1 MNNLTKLAVTMAV
14 LVALMGCSAVMA
26 EESDAAASTIYVGGV
41 GASDDNAGSADAP
54 LASFSKAITAA
65 GSGGTVILLDDVS
78 TEQIQVLDN
87 RKNINLGG
95 HTLTIVGDSTG
106 IGIQFFG
113 STISIENGTIVDSR
127 DSSRSGGYTA
137 ISTGAATNLTLDNV
151 NVEIYDSLNSSDSNN
166 VAIKNEGSVTM
177 IDSKITSVSESDA
190 DSGSIGVVVL
200 GHGSMVKTAKLILQ
214 GDSTISVGQFG
225 ISGNGSIV
233 NDDGTS
239 SGGEDIPTVTPGKD
253 YRGTTIIIQD
263 KSTVEARNGWGI
275 YHPQDGTLT
284 ISDDATVSGLTGIEM
299 RSGTLEI
306 DGGTVKSTAENMTSQ
321 ANGGGPTTVGAAIA
335 IVQHTTKLDL
345 NIGIHDG
352 AEVSGPTAV
361 YQCDLQNNGVE
372 GTSRISILVDGGS
385 FTSTVAGENAKA
397 IDVQNITG
405 FINGGNF
412 VGLVTEGAIK
422 TGYSL
427 ENGSI
432 VADNPVA
439 NIGNKTFSSLLDAI
453 DAAEDGDTI
462 EFTGYTAAF
471 NSLLVIE
478 KGVNIEFA
486 GQNQQITINGA
497 FTGPGIKFT
506 SGSSSISGSGMIVD
520 NRGINGGNGFSSIV
534 VEGPNATLTYSSK
547 LQSYAPSTGYNGN
560 LAFEVADGAELILD
574 GAVITEIAYPQA
586 NSSNGG
592 VGVFGPGES
601 GKDNPTKLIV
611 RGNTTISVGG
621 FAIFGNGSTKDSDTS
636 KDYRY
641 TEIVIEGGSIKSTGS
656 TAIYHPQLGSLIIT
670 GGEITGP
677 GAVEFRAGDLII
689 TGNPVITSTEATL
702 QENTNSPGS
711 GNSIYGAAI
720 AVSQHSTDFDIS
732 VSISGGTFKGVYAFY
747 EKDLINE
754 DVDNIWTTISGGTY
768 EGTVGSLYSENM
780 TEFVM
785 GGSFTG
791 GTLAGT
797 YIKDGYELK
806 DGSVIATDP
815 VASIDGQGFATLA
828 EAMEAAGSGDTV
840 VLLKDITDCP
850 RIELD
855 DGTSYTLNLNGFDI
869 IFAQNAYFHI
879 TTAGLNITGSGTIR
893 EGSPYYGPIFI
904 ETPADAVPGN
914 DYVSVTIGQ
923 GVTVE
928 GWAPVF
934 IDYNSSAT
942 VKNAYGVTVNVY
954 GTLNSVLDSTG
965 AAGHGIYVNGTI
977 AATDDFPVINVHDGS
992 IITSH
997 GNGAYIAGYAE
1008 LNVNGGSITGE
1019 TGIEIRAGN
1028 LNIDGGTITATG
1040 TEFDSAPN
1048 GNGSTTDGVAVVVSQ
1063 HTTDLPISVDISG
1076 GRMSGLYALY
1086 QATTDEGN
1094 IPEII
1099 EVEITGGEFV
1109 TTDSTGEFSAV
1120 WAEDCTGFIR
1130 GGSFSSDVSEYC
1142 VDGFVT
1148 IASGNGE
1155 YVAQSG
1161 FTVTFDVEGVET
1173 VVRVPSGSAVPAA
1186 SIPAL
1191 PNIAGFKYVWMTGGS
1206 EWDPSS
1212 VVTSD
1217 MIVEAVRSLVLSVSI
1232 SVGDD
1237 GTTLTATPSCL
1248 AQGVQYAYQWTKG
1261 GVIVES
1267 ATDASITVSG
1277 PGVYAV
1283 TVTATVDSHSA
1294 TVTADLSYR
1303 PTVTDPEVDVPEFDI
1318 THDGDS
1324 AEAST
1329 DRDTVV
1335 ITSDG
1340 EHDDVSLDVTFTDGS
1355 DRVAGI
1361 SINGTV
1367 SEGGVTVSVNPIG
1380 YDDLAGYASGL
1391 DCVGL
1396 GGVDVSLTRVSGF
1409 QMIIKVPFVSDGSM
1423 FVGAADAYYI
1433 DEGELVPVVC
1443 RVMGEEVW
1451 IYTDHNTPYMV
1462 VVTEIAGSPVFE
1474 DDPTVDPEPE
1484 IPPLPFPDD
1493 DDDYVPIPP
1502 LIVQEDPGNDDTKTV
1517 VACAAAAVVAAILA
1531 ILLASLYRRK

>member
-1 MNNLTKLAVTMAV
+1 
-14 LVALMGCSAVMA
+14 MA
-26 EESDAAASTIYVGGV
+26 EESDAAASTVYVGGA
-41 GASDDNAGSADAP
+41 GASDDNVGSADAP

-95 HTLTIVGDSTG
+95 HTLSIIGDSTG

-151 NVEIYDSLNSSDSNN
+151 NIKIYDSLDSSDSNN

-177 IDSKITSVSESDA
+177 IDSEITSVSESDA

-200 GHGSMVKTAKLILQ
+200 GHGSMEKTAKLILQ
-214 GDSTISVGQFG
+214 GNSVISVGQFG
-225 ISGNGSIV
+225 ISGNGSIM
-233 NDDGTS
+233 NDDGAS

-321 ANGGGPTTVGAAIA
+321 ANGSGPTTVGAAIA

-361 YQCDLQNNGVE
+361 YQSDLQNNGSE

-405 FINGGNF
+405 FINGGDF
-412 VGLVTEGAIK
+412 VGSVTEGAIK

-439 NIGNKTFSSLLDAI
+439 YIGNKTFSSLLDAI
-453 DAAEDGDTI
+453 YAAEDGDTI
-462 EFTGYTAAF
+462 EFTGYAAALD
-471 NSLLVIE
+471 SPLVIE
-478 KGVNIEFA
+478 KGVNIVFA
-486 GQNQQITINGA
+486 GQNQQITIKGA

-506 SGSSSISGSGMIVD
+506 SGFSSIRGSGTIVD
-520 NRGINGGNGFSSIV
+520 NRGYNGSSGFSAIV
-534 VEGPNATLTYSSK
+534 VEGPDTSLTYSSK
-547 LQSYAPSTGYNGN
+547 LESYAPSTGYNGN
-560 LAFEVADGAELILD
+560 LAFEVADGAELVLD
-574 GAVITEIAYPQA
+574 GAVISEIPYSQA

-601 GKDNPTKLIV
+601 GKDNPTKLFV
-611 RGNTTISVGG
+611 RGNTTINVGG
-621 FAIFGNGSTKDSDTS
+621 FAIFGNGSIKDSDTS

-641 TEIVIEGGSIKSTGS
+641 TEIVIEGGSINSTGS
-656 TAIYHPQLGSLIIT
+656 TAIYHPQLGSLTIT

-677 GAVEFRAGDLII
+677 GAVEFRAGNLTIS
-689 TGNPVITSTEATL
+689 GNPVITSTEATL
-702 QENTNSPGS
+702 QENTESPGN

-720 AVSQHSTDFDIS
+720 AISQHSTDFDIN
-732 VSISGGTFKGVYAFY
+732 VSISGGTFEGAYAFY
-747 EKDLINE
+747 EKDLLNE
-754 DVDNIWTTISGGTY
+754 KVDNIWTTISGGTY

-780 TEFVM
+780 TKFVM

-791 GTLAGT
+791 GTFAET
-797 YIKDGYELK
+797 YIRDGYELNG
-806 DGSVIATDP
+806 GSVTATDP
-815 VASIDGQGFATLA
+815 AASIDGQGFATLA

-840 VLLKDITDCP
+840 VLLRDVTDCP

-855 DGTSYTLNLNGFDI
+855 DGASYTLDLSGFDI
-869 IFAQNAYFHI
+869 TFAKGAYFYI
-879 TTAGLNITGSGTIR
+879 TEADLNIIGSGIIK
-893 EGSPYYGPIFI
+893 EGSPYYGPILI
-904 ETPADAVPGN
+904 KTPANAVSGN

-923 GVTVE
+923 DVTLE

-934 IDYNSSAT
+934 IDYNSSVT
-942 VKNAYGVTVNVY
+942 VKNAYGVTVDVY
-954 GTLNSVLDSTG
+954 GTLRSVLDTSN

-977 AATDDFPVINVHDGS
+977 TATDDFPVINVYDNA
-992 IITSH
+992 IITSY
-997 GNGAYIAGYAE
+997 GNGAYIAGYAK
-1008 LNVNGGSITGE
+1008 LNVYGGSITGE
-1019 TGIEIRAGN
+1019 TGIEIRAGI

-1048 GNGSTTDGVAVVVSQ
+1048 GNGSTTEGVAVVVSQ

-1094 IPEII
+1094 LPEII
-1099 EVEITGGEFV
+1099 EIEITGGEFV
-1109 TTDSTGEFSAV
+1109 TTDSSGEFSAV
-1120 WAEDCTGFIR
+1120 WAEDSADFIR

-1148 IASGNGE
+1148 IRNGDGE

-1161 FTVTFDVEGVET
+1161 FTVTFDVGGSET
-1173 VVRVPSGSAVPAA
+1173 VVRVPSGSAVPA
-1186 SIPAL
+1186 SSVPAL
-1191 PNIAGFKYVWMTGGS
+1191 PNIAGFEYVWMADGS

-1212 VVTSD
+1212 DVTDD
-1217 MIVEAVRSLVLSVSI
+1217 MRIVAERSLIVSVSI
-1232 SVGDD
+1232 AVADD
-1237 GTTLTATPSCL
+1237 GSTLVATPSCL
-1248 AQGVQYAYQWTKG
+1248 AQGVKYTYQWTKDG
-1261 GVIVES
+1261 DPIGSS
-1267 ATDASITVSG
+1267 AEASTAVTG

-1283 TVTATVDSHSA
+1283 TVTATADG
-1294 TVTADLSYR
+1294 VTGTSVADLSYR
-1303 PTVTDPEVDVPEFDI
+1303 PTVTDPEGDVPEFDI

-1329 DRDTVV
+1329 DSDAVV

-1340 EHDDVSLDVTFTDGS
+1340 EHDDVSLDVTFTDGK
-1355 DRVAGI
+1355 DKVAGI

-1380 YDDLAGYASGL
+1380 YDELTGYASSL
-1391 DCVGL
+1391 DYVGL
-1396 GGVDVSLTRVSGF
+1396 GGVDVSLTKVSGF
-1409 QMIIKVPFVSDGSM
+1409 QMIIKVPFVYDGSVY
-1423 FVGAADAYYI
+1423 VGAANAYYI
-1433 DEGELVPVVC
+1433 DGGELVPVTC

-1462 VVTEIAGSPVFE
+1462 VVTETAGSPVYE
-1474 DDPTVDPEPE
+1474 DDPTIDPEPDL
-1484 IPPLPFPDD
+1484 PPIPFPGD

-1502 LIVQEDPGNDDTKTV
+1502 IIVQEGSGDDTKTIA
-1517 VACAAAAVVAAILA
+1517 ACAAAAVAAAILA